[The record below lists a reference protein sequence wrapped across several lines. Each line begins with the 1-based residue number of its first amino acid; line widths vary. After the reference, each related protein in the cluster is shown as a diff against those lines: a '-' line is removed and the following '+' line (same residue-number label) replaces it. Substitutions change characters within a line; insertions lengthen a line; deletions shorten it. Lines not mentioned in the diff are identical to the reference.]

1 MNSETSKLYNNSVR
15 TAASQSE
22 SVILMCSNLYLVGWT
37 FLHFC
42 VHAVKKTE
50 VEKKLQKQGRRET
63 AFVPAD
69 EGQVIN

>member
-1 MNSETSKLYNNSVR
+1 MALF
-15 TAASQSE
+15 
-22 SVILMCSNLYLVGWT
+22 GT

-63 AFVPAD
+63 VLVPAD